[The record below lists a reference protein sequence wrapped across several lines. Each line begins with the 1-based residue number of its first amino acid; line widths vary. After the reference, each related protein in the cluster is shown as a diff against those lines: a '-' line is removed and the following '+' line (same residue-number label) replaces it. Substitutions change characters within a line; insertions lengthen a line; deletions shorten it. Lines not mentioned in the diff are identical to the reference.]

1 MAHVIEISRIMSKK
15 DELSRISTKEDP
27 LERRI
32 DTRLQ
37 AAKLPQI

>member
-15 DELSRISTKEDP
+15 DGLSRISTKENP